1 MGDWNAKDGSQEIPG
16 KFLVITYRTKY
27 KEAKNLVI
35 SFEDFVKI
43 ILSLIK

>member
-1 MGDWNAKDGSQEIPG
+1 LTTPG

-35 SFEDFVKI
+35 SFEDC
-43 ILSLIK
+43 